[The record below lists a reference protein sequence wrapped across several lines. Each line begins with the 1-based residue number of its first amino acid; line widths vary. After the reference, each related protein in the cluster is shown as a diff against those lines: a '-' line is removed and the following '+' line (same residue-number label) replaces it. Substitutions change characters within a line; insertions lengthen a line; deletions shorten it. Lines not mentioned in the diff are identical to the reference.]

1 METGENLAGLIVR
14 LCKDKTKQGR
24 RGINLGFL
32 VGVIWFMSDSSKQEE
47 TQDTEGFGRLV

>member
-24 RGINLGFL
+24 KGINLGFL
-32 VGVIWFMSDSSKQEE
+32 VGVIWSMSDSSKQEE
-47 TQDTEGFGRLV
+47 TQDTGGSGRLI